1 MELSWAVLGRLG
13 ALLGRLDAVL
23 GASLAVLGHL
33 GPSLCQLGSLGSR
46 PGGHL
51 GRLEAEKSARE
62 TSWSPPGRLG
72 SLLGTSG
79 AISLGHLDA
88 LLGRCTAVLGTLWD
102 LLGDLGVFLVRLR
115 APLRVS

>member
-51 GRLEAEKSARE
+51 GRLEAEKSAGEAKSGGR
-62 TSWSPPGRLG
+62 SLDHARKPGGGG
-72 SLLGTSG
+72 SLETMKKTTKPPNKHSNTPSRAGTVADITGLGPKVSG
-79 AISLGHLDA
+79 PG
-88 LLGRCTAVLGTLWD
+88 
-102 LLGDLGVFLVRLR
+102 
-115 APLRVS
+115 P

>member
-1 MELSWAVLGRLG
+1 MKNLQKPKENQCFLPPRALLEGLLELSWAVLGRLG

-51 GRLEAEKSARE
+51 GRLEAEKSAGE
-62 TSWSPPGRLG
+62 
-72 SLLGTSG
+72 
-79 AISLGHLDA
+79 AK
-88 LLGRCTAVLGTLWD
+88 
-102 LLGDLGVFLVRLR
+102 
-115 APLRVS
+115 